1 MTSPFG
7 PNAWVIGHLGFVNA
21 SKAVDSTVAALA
33 MIRVKSALD
42 TWWDLAGMLSGGILV
57 LAMLFLLW
65 QVSSIRQ
72 SVQAVADNALPSI
85 EATGDISQLRLR
97 YRVRSL
103 EMLLAATPEEQA
115 KLANG
120 SVYSVQPE

>member
-1 MTSPFG
+1 MRFIDNLTMRGKFMV
-7 PNAWVIGHLGFVNA
+7 NFV
-21 SKAVDSTVAALA
+21 
-33 MIRVKSALD
+33 
-42 TWWDLAGMLSGGILV
+42 LSGGILV

-65 QVSSIRQ
+65 QVGSIRQ

-103 EMLLAATPEEQA
+103 EMLLATTPEE
-115 KLANG
+115 
-120 SVYSVQPE
+120 